1 MWFRTSTADNLQTD
15 PIVDRVINKFHER
28 SQAGIKKHG
37 TMLTRDDLSTL
48 DWLKHLQEELQDATL
63 YIERLMIVRESDRLE
78 PVMKFM
84 EALNIN
90 MDTIFEIAGDDGNI
104 KTLKIS
110 DVFTNLNNKT
120 MKTAVEWLEK
130 EVNQYGILT
139 KGLVLNL
146 LSQAK
151 EMDKQAHKET
161 WDVAHQAGRFEGKG
175 IAEENWQTFEEYWD
189 KNI

>member
-1 MWFRTSTADNLQTD
+1 
-15 PIVDRVINKFHER
+15 
-28 SQAGIKKHG
+28 
-37 TMLTRDDLSTL
+37 
-48 DWLKHLQEELQDATL
+48 
-63 YIERLMIVRESDRLE
+63 
-78 PVMKFM
+78 
-84 EALNIN
+84 
-90 MDTIFEIAGDDGNI
+90 
-104 KTLKIS
+104 
-110 DVFTNLNNKT
+110 

-175 IAEENWQTFEEYWD
+175 IAEENRQTFEEYWD
-189 KNI
+189 ETFKQQEQCKCGQPKVGGYSCQRTDCNQTFKQEQ